1 MRTVIRNIA
10 TLVSG
15 DIHRP
20 ILDADSIEIE
30 GNRITVVGKGLGRGR
45 HGHRYPGLD
54 RDPRADRLPLPP
66 GLRRFH
72 PPLEKHLTAL
82 ARPWR
87 GAIRALT
94 ASNRVSA
101 VIII

>member
-30 GNRITVVGKGLGRGR
+30 GNRITVVGRGSKTGPTR
-45 HGHRYPGLD
+45 PSI
-54 RDPRADRLPLPP
+54 PRTRLPLPR

-94 ASNRVSA
+94 ASDRVSA